1 MSVLAKIRQYFQLT
15 DRLLIV
21 LSVLAAAGGLVLVDS
36 ATHGSSRILLTQC
49 VGLAL
54 GLAVMFVLSGIDYQ
68 SMAKAWKIL
77 AAVGIFF
84 LALTIIVGSSRAG
97 SQDRAW
103 IRVGSNSVQPSEFV
117 KILFAVTLSKH
128 IDLVKEELNR
138 VRNVLLLTLHAMIP
152 VAFLLVQ
159 RDMGMLLVF
168 GLMFVC
174 MMYAAGVRLRYF
186 ATAGLLAF
194 ISAPVIWAKV
204 LGATQKNRILSL
216 FDPVRYA
223 SDAYQQTQGR
233 LAIGSGGLFGEGLFR
248 GHITQ
253 GIASL
258 LPEKQ
263 NDMIFAVAGEELGF
277 AGCICIFALLLIF
290 LLRLIRNARCA
301 RDPLGYMIDIGIFA
315 SFAVQ
320 VGVNIAAALMLF
332 PITGI
337 SLPFFSYGGT
347 SMVSGFA
354 AVGVVLSVHIH
365 RDVSIFSEDARKTAS
380 V

>member
-1 MSVLAKIRQYFQLT
+1 MSIPERIRKYFELT
-15 DRLLIV
+15 DRLLIA
-21 LSVLAAAGGLVLVDS
+21 LSVLAAAGGLLLVDS
-36 ATHGSSRILLTQC
+36 AAGGSPRMMVTQC
-49 VGLAL
+49 VGIAL
-54 GLAVMFVLSGIDYQ
+54 GLAIMFTLSRIDYER
-68 SMAKAWKIL
+68 MAKAWRVL
-77 AAVGIFF
+77 AVVGVFF
-84 LALTIIVGSSRAG
+84 LALTIVIGSSRSG

-103 IRVGSNSVQPSEFV
+103 IRIGSNSIQPSEFI
-117 KILFAVTLSKH
+117 KIMFAITLSQH
-128 IDLVKEELNR
+128 IDMVKEHLNR

-152 VAFLLVQ
+152 IGFLLIQ

-168 GLMFVC
+168 GLMFMC
-174 MMYAAGVRLRYF
+174 MMYAAGVQLRYF
-186 ATAGLLAF
+186 AVSGLAVF

-223 SDAYQQTQGR
+223 ADAYQQTQGR
-233 LAIGSGGLFGEGLFR
+233 LAIGSGGLLGEGLFR

-277 AGCICIFALLLIF
+277 VGCLAILGLLLLF
-290 LLRLIRNARCA
+290 LLQLIRNARGA
-301 RDPLGYMIDIGIFA
+301 KDLLGYMIDIGIFA

-347 SMVSGFA
+347 SIVSCFA
-354 AVGVVLSVHIH
+354 AVGVVLSVHMH
-365 RDVSIFSEDARKTAS
+365 RGVSLFSEGTRKPAA